1 MMRMTHCVLLLL
13 AVLHTDAFVST
24 QQRLAFGCT
33 RKFSSAAPPEPPKP
47 REEAVITADDP
58 LVLRVAA
65 EVAEVNGGASL
76 DSLLNPAKLLNVER
90 ELVELRERREAL
102 NGTRNDSNE
111 CFILVQC
118 THRR

>member
-1 MMRMTHCVLLLL
+1 MGMTHCVLLL
-13 AVLHTDAFVST
+13 AVALRADAFVST
-24 QQRLAFGCT
+24 QRHPAFGST
-33 RKFSSAAPPEPPKP
+33 RQFSSTAPPEPPKP

-65 EVAEVNGGASL
+65 EVAEVTGGASL

-90 ELVELRERREAL
+90 ELVELRARREAL
-102 NGTRNDSNE
+102 NGTRNARNQ
-111 CFILVQC
+111 CFIWIRC